1 MAHNFR
7 AVPVCLVSD
16 VVACSAAFTGHS
28 ATISLRVASSGIK
41 LNGRGGKY
49 KHPWAG
55 EAFADVLI

>member
-16 VVACSAAFTGHS
+16 VVACSALFTGLS
-28 ATISLRVASSGIK
+28 AAISLRAVSSDIK

-49 KHPWAG
+49 KHAWAG
-55 EAFADVLI
+55 EALL